1 MIAFKHTTF
10 MEWHDFWKMHAFFIS
25 NTFIS
30 NARLKLAKN
39 QAKAKQHPEAEL
51 SLFKNDSL
59 FSTRLSSKN
68 NRRYSKKCTKSKC
81 VCFNEVIWLLT
92 MKIGLKVKNRSYRY
106 DINRPRPR
114 QKLSRSFMKKLSNTE
129 AELKKSV
136 ACKKKRIVYFLF
148 AKRR

>member
-1 MIAFKHTTF
+1 
-10 MEWHDFWKMHAFFIS
+10 MHAFFIS

-59 FSTRLSSKN
+59 SSTRLSSKN

-81 VCFNEVIWLLT
+81 VCFNEVI
-92 MKIGLKVKNRSYRY
+92 
-106 DINRPRPR
+106 
-114 QKLSRSFMKKLSNTE
+114 
-129 AELKKSV
+129 
-136 ACKKKRIVYFLF
+136 
-148 AKRR
+148 